1 MRIDTMTAEQA
12 ARMPEFAQRWI
23 DIGLSTEPADFDR
36 ATDAAL
42 RAYQLCNLERP
53 MVILRM
59 SSPYG
64 ATLGGALAWALL
76 RELTAIWSQV
86 GSQVWSQVGSQV
98 RSQVGSQVWSQVGSQ
113 VWSQVGSQVM
123 SQVRSQVW
131 SQVESQV
138 RSQVRSQVESQV
150 GSQVESQVGSQVW
163 SQVRSQVMSQVG
175 SAANNDRGGALWA
188 SWVAYIAFIRDVLGW
203 RDPVLERFEIDE
215 TLVRSCGWVWWHE
228 TVLAISDRP
237 EQLHR
242 DTRGRLHNASGPAIR
257 YRDGW
262 ALHYY
267 HGVRMP
273 ADAIED
279 RSTITVKRIRDE
291 KNAEVRRSLIELYGY
306 ERYVQDAKLKI
317 VDKRPA
323 DDPIVGL
330 RTGRLLRD
338 GDIYLVDVL
347 NSTPEPDGSVR
358 RYVLR
363 IDPAAYD
370 GEASRNLHAAVAS
383 TWRVGADHRLAFAD
397 WRDYRPA
404 FES

>member
-64 ATLGGALAWALL
+64 ATLGGILAWVLL
-76 RELTAIWSQV
+76 RGLARSCGPQV
-86 GSQVWSQVGSQV
+86 GAQVGDQVRAQVGDQVRDQVGDQVGDQVRDQVRDQVWAQVGDQV
-98 RSQVGSQVWSQVGSQ
+98 RAQVRAQVGPSLRDGVYNSGYVDAFSSAHWAAYVG
-113 VWSQVGSQVM
+113 
-123 SQVRSQVW
+123 
-131 SQVESQV
+131 
-138 RSQVRSQVESQV
+138 
-150 GSQVESQVGSQVW
+150 
-163 SQVRSQVMSQVG
+163 
-175 SAANNDRGGALWA
+175 
-188 SWVAYIAFIRDVLGW
+188 FIRDVLGW
-203 RDPVLERFEIDE
+203 RDPILEKHTVLEQITE
-215 TLVRSCGWVWWHE
+215 SCGWTWWHQN
-228 TVLAISDRP
+228 VLAISDRP
-237 EQLHR
+237 ELLHR
-242 DTRGRLHNASGPAIR
+242 DTRGRLHSASGPAIR

-267 HGVRMP
+267 HGVLMP

-383 TWRVGADHRLAFAD
+383 TWRVGVDHRLAFAD

>member
-42 RAYQLCNLERP
+42 RAYKLCNLERP

-64 ATLGGALAWALL
+64 ATLGGILAWALL
-76 RELTAIWSQV
+76 RELAAGEVRSQVESQV
-86 GSQVWSQVGSQV
+86 GSQVG
-98 RSQVGSQVWSQVGSQ
+98 
-113 VWSQVGSQVM
+113 
-123 SQVRSQVW
+123 
-131 SQVESQV
+131 SQV

-150 GSQVESQVGSQVW
+150 GSQVESAV
-163 SQVRSQVMSQVG
+163 
-175 SAANNDRGGALWA
+175 NNDCGGALWA
-188 SWVAYIAFIRDVLGW
+188 SWAAYVAFIRDVLGW

-215 TLVRSCGWVWWHE
+215 ALVQSCGWVWWHE
-228 TVLAISDRP
+228 NVLAISDRP

-242 DTRGRLHNASGPAIR
+242 DTSGRLHNASGPAIR

-267 HGVRMP
+267 HGVLMP
-273 ADAIED
+273 ADAIDD

-291 KNAEVRRSLIELYGY
+291 QNAEVRRSLIELYGY
-306 ERYVQDAKLKI
+306 ERYVQDAKLKEI
-317 VDKRPA
+317 DKRPA

-338 GDIYLVDVL
+338 GDIYFVDVL

>member
-1 MRIDTMTAEQA
+1 M
-12 ARMPEFAQRWI
+12 
-23 DIGLSTEPADFDR
+23 
-36 ATDAAL
+36 
-42 RAYQLCNLERP
+42 
-53 MVILRM
+53 
-59 SSPYG
+59 
-64 ATLGGALAWALL
+64 
-76 RELTAIWSQV
+76 
-86 GSQVWSQVGSQV
+86 
-98 RSQVGSQVWSQVGSQ
+98 
-113 VWSQVGSQVM
+113 
-123 SQVRSQVW
+123 
-131 SQVESQV
+131 
-138 RSQVRSQVESQV
+138 
-150 GSQVESQVGSQVW
+150 
-163 SQVRSQVMSQVG
+163 
-175 SAANNDRGGALWA
+175 
-188 SWVAYIAFIRDVLGW
+188 LGW
-203 RDPVLERFEIDE
+203 RDPVLERVEIDE
-215 TLVRSCGWVWWHE
+215 TLVQSCGWVWWHE

-279 RSTITVKRIRDE
+279 RSTITVQRIRGE
-291 KNAEVRRSLIELYGY
+291 QNAEVRRSLIELYGY
-306 ERYVQDAKLKI
+306 ERYVQDAKLKEI
-317 VDKRPA
+317 DKRPA

-330 RTGRLLRD
+330 RTGRLLRDGD